1 MREVTEKD
9 FRKPEFIDAKVEDYE
24 FRDDGKLVR
33 KDRFQTTVFKI
44 ASILR
49 LRDFECQEVIDEVDS
64 LLNELKIIAKLHSL
78 GRLDKLDNQLLPM
91 FEKLVTQ
98 FKEYEDDE

>member
-9 FRKPEFIDAKVEDYE
+9 FRKPEYIDAKVEDYE

-44 ASILR
+44 ASILS

-64 LLNELKIIAKLHSL
+64 LLNELKVIAKLHSVSE
-78 GRLDKLDNQLLPM
+78 LDRLDNQVLPI
-91 FEKLVTQ
+91 FEKLVKQ

>member
-64 LLNELKIIAKLHSL
+64 LLNEFKIIAKLHSI
-78 GRLDKLDNQLLPM
+78 GELDKLDNQLLPI
-91 FEKLVTQ
+91 FEKLVKQ

>member
-24 FRDDGKLVR
+24 FMDDGKLVR
-33 KDRFQTTVFKI
+33 KDRFHTTVFKI

-64 LLNELKIIAKLHSL
+64 VLNEFKIIAKLHSI
-78 GRLDKLDNQLLPM
+78 GELDKLDNQLLPM
-91 FEKLVTQ
+91 FEKLVKQ
-98 FKEYEDDE
+98 FKEYEDGE

>member
-9 FRKPEFIDAKVEDYE
+9 FRKPEFRDAKVEDYE

-44 ASILR
+44 ASILHI
-49 LRDFECQEVIDEVDS
+49 RDFE
-64 LLNELKIIAKLHSL
+64 
-78 GRLDKLDNQLLPM
+78 
-91 FEKLVTQ
+91 
-98 FKEYEDDE
+98 